1 MEQGINEK
9 ELLEK
14 IAAGNESA
22 FKELFHLWRDKLY
35 FFVLRI
41 TQSPEMAED
50 ILQDVFVKIWT
61 NRAALN
67 TIQYFDAY
75 VYKMSQNQAIS
86 GMKRAA
92 QETLILSELKKG
104 PEASALVTDD
114 VVIHRELS
122 KKFQAILYKLPTQ
135 QRLVYTLT
143 HIHGLKHDE
152 VAQQLKISASTVKN
166 HMTRALCTIRQ
177 ELTQHY
183 QVIIIYMLLT
193 RVF

>member
-183 QVIIIYMLLT
+183 QVIIIYMLLS
-193 RVF
+193 RLF

>member
-1 MEQGINEK
+1 MEQGTNEK

-75 VYKMSQNQAIS
+75 IYKMSQNQAIS

>member
-1 MEQGINEK
+1 MEQGINER

-14 IAAGNESA
+14 IAAGNGSA

-61 NRAALN
+61 KRATLN
-67 TIQYFDAY
+67 TIRHFDAY
-75 VYKMSQNQAIS
+75 IYKMSQNQAIS

-114 VVIHRELS
+114 LVIHRELS
-122 KKFQAILYKLPTQ
+122 KKFQTILHKLPTQ

-143 HIHGLKHDE
+143 HIHGLNHDE

-166 HMTRALCTIRQ
+166 HMTRALFTIRQ

-193 RVF
+193 RVL

>member
-1 MEQGINEK
+1 MEHGINEK

-14 IAAGNESA
+14 IAAGDETA
-22 FKELFHLWRDKLY
+22 FKDLFHLWRDKLY

-41 TQSPEMAED
+41 THSPAMAED

-61 NRAALN
+61 NRATLH
-67 TIQYFDAY
+67 TIQHLDAY
-75 VYKMSQNQAIS
+75 IYKMSQNQAIT

-92 QETLILSELKKG
+92 QETLILSKLKKDTDT
-104 PEASALVTDD
+104 EELVTEDA
-114 VVIHRELS
+114 VIHRELS
-122 KKFQAILYKLPTQ
+122 RNFQAILHKLPTQ

-183 QVIIIYMLLT
+183 EMVIISVLLT
-193 RVF
+193 SAL

>member
-61 NRAALN
+61 NRATLN

-183 QVIIIYMLLT
+183 QVIIIYMLLS
-193 RVF
+193 RLF

>member
-1 MEQGINEK
+1 MEQGIKER
-9 ELLEK
+9 ELLLK

-22 FKELFHLWRDKLY
+22 FKDLFHLWRDKLY

-41 TQSPEMAED
+41 THSSEMAED

-61 NRAALN
+61 NRTALH
-67 TIQYFDAY
+67 TIQHFDAY
-75 VYKMSQNQAIS
+75 IYKMSQNQAIS

-92 QETLILSELKKG
+92 QEALILSELKKAPG
-104 PEASALVTDD
+104 AEAIATDD
-114 VVIHRELS
+114 VVVRRELS
-122 KKFQAILYKLPTQ
+122 RKFQAILYKLPTQ

-166 HMTRALCTIRQ
+166 HMTRALCTIRR
-177 ELTQHY
+177 ELMQHY
-183 QVIIIYMLLT
+183 QIIIIYMLLT
-193 RVF
+193 RAL

>member
-183 QVIIIYMLLT
+183 QVIIIYMLLS

>member
-1 MEQGINEK
+1 MDHGINER

-14 IAAGNESA
+14 IATGDESA
-22 FKELFHLWRDKLY
+22 FKDLFHVWRDKLY

-41 TQSPEMAED
+41 THSPAMAED

-61 NRAALN
+61 NRASLH
-67 TIQYFDAY
+67 TIQHLDAY
-75 VYKMSQNQAIS
+75 IYKMSRNQAIT

-92 QETLILSELKKG
+92 QETLILSELKKT
-104 PEASALVTDD
+104 PDAEEAVTDD
-114 VVIHRELS
+114 VIHRELS
-122 KKFQAILYKLPTQ
+122 RNFQAILHKLPTQ

-177 ELTQHY
+177 ELMEHY
-183 QVIIIYMLLT
+183 QMIIIYILLT
-193 RVF
+193 RVL